1 MSDSQS
7 IEPTI
12 IIPQQSEAL
21 IPLDE
26 FKSFFYQLN
35 AKPDTEL
42 RLLPS
47 GKVLELSDIRS
58 INERV
63 GAKLKNYDVVAEITS
78 INFVLSNRKLKD
90 FSTWAEFER
99 ENWDTI
105 NEKIESIGITW
116 DISLKL
122 PQFKLPQRH
131 SMKLR
136 IGDAIAPKDMFQLV
150 LTSDDISE
158 LLEAG
163 SPGICKVDFVNSIIA
178 IELLN
183 IASSWHEGL
192 KNTPEAVFFQKFL
205 RKQGKSL
212 SEIIRYSL
220 PILLLVVTHQ
230 YSEYL
235 FPALGIGHEVSLNS
249 IEKVLI
255 FLSAIFMTGFYIG
268 LKVERSIDRKI
279 NKFEEYPSFLIT
291 RGDRKKVE
299 EFESNNEKLTKQIG
313 GKILWILFSI
323 SASAGIKFLVGQI
336 KFS

>member
-1 MSDSQS
+1 MIS
-7 IEPTI
+7 
-12 IIPQQSEAL
+12 
-21 IPLDE
+21 LDE
-26 FKSFFYQLN
+26 FKSFFYQIN

-47 GKVLELSDIRS
+47 GKVLELPDIRS
-58 INERV
+58 VNERV
-63 GAKLKNYDVVAEITS
+63 GAKLNNYDVVAKITS
-78 INFVLSNRKLKD
+78 INFVLSNRKIKD

-99 ENWDTI
+99 ENWDTV
-105 NEKIESIGITW
+105 NEKIESIGMTW

-131 SMKLR
+131 SMKIR

-163 SPGICKVDFVNSIIA
+163 SPGICKVDFVNNIIA

-183 IASSWHEGL
+183 IVSSWHEGL
-192 KNTPEAVFFQKFL
+192 RSTPESVLLQKFF

-220 PILLLVVTHQ
+220 PILLLFVMHQ

-235 FPALGIGHEVSLNS
+235 YPALGIGQEVSLNS
-249 IEKVLI
+249 IQKVLI
-255 FLSAIFMTGFYIG
+255 FLAAALMAGFYIG
-268 LKVERSIDRKI
+268 LKVEKSIDRKI
-279 NKFEEYPSFLIT
+279 DKFEEYPRFLIS

-299 EFESNNEKLTKQIG
+299 EFEKNNNKLTKQIG
-313 GKILWILFSI
+313 GKILGILFSL
-323 SASAGIKFLVGQI
+323 SASAGLKILLAYLNP
-336 KFS
+336 